1 MDERDR
7 LLPIDAV
14 RGIAMLF
21 IGISHISFYLI
32 DDSATLASDLRAI
45 GFAATP
51 SFLLMSGLACGYQ
64 LAASPTTATALR
76 ILDRGLFV
84 FLVGHLLVCG
94 SLVYMVPVGTAFEHI
109 VITDSIGVLLCLA
122 PLLKHAPPRRLLWT
136 GAVVYLLSSVL
147 ALSWH
152 PITRPQVLV
161 GALLFAINDGGM
173 PDIGWVTPTIPY
185 CGIFLLGVGVG
196 KLVSQSRQGG
206 SSRRL
211 SSRLAAAGSAAV
223 LLALAANVVRHFLKP
238 GLLVYWAP

>member
-161 GALLFAINDGGM
+161 GDGMGVVGWGCGWCRCEFCVYVLGGGE
-173 PDIGWVTPTIPY
+173 IGGGVVEGEW
-185 CGIFLLGVGVG
+185 GGGVGV
-196 KLVSQSRQGG
+196 
-206 SSRRL
+206 
-211 SSRLAAAGSAAV
+211 
-223 LLALAANVVRHFLKP
+223 
-238 GLLVYWAP
+238 